1 MSNNLPGSRF
11 VATIITLLGVIVVMI
26 ALDLWV
32 DYSKGA
38 GGFHVSI
45 ESIVLLLAAGG
56 IGILLS
62 WLYRERVSA
71 RALKRDLSEVRR
83 ESVRWRADSR
93 ILIEGL
99 GAAIQQQ
106 FTSWELTEA
115 EADVAL
121 LLLKGLSLKEV
132 AALRETSDRT
142 VREQARSVYRKAGLS
157 GRSGLSAFFLEDLLL
172 PADDNQQP

>member
-11 VATIITLLGVIVVMI
+11 VATIITLLGVIVVLI
-26 ALDLWV
+26 TWDLWV

-71 RALKRDLSEVRR
+71 HALKRDLSEVRR
-83 ESVRWRADSR
+83 ESVRWREDSR

-99 GAAIQQQ
+99 GTAIQQQ

-142 VREQARSVYRKAGLS
+142 VREQARCVYRKAGLS

-172 PADDNQQP
+172 PAHKS